1 DLLVTIAIYRSKGR
15 HYMNKITNFQMYCI
29 FLVFMGPVAVLE
41 QPHVV
46 IHILANNSW
55 LALIASL
62 FPGLL
67 LIAMYSY
74 IIKKSSQPFPILL
87 WEHFGAIP
95 GKILGFYYILVYM
108 LVAAFTLRLFI
119 EFMKMNVLPATPIS
133 VFIGV
138 LLFVGFIAIKL
149 GLEHLARVSEL
160 VSFAGVTLAILV
172 IIIAIAGNFHPE
184 RLKPF
189 FHMDYKTFTLGVLA
203 STALLGKF
211 APVLMLGF
219 FLPDKNRSYTIMKYL
234 LYTYTFIITLTTT
247 GILITRGVLP
257 SFNLTFPTFSMIRL
271 ARIGTFIQN
280 IDILFIGIVI
290 LGVFAAVAFPWLL
303 ACFTTQKVLGLDDYR
318 FLAAPSSLI
327 LGILA
332 ILIGSN
338 DLAVVIW
345 SRTIMPAVYTV
356 SFIFIPLL
364 LFIVTLFKPV
374 PDEAGSDRQSG
385 ASNNPD
391 ISS

>member
-1 DLLVTIAIYRSKGR
+1 
-15 HYMNKITNFQMYCI
+15 MNKITNFQMYSI

-55 LALIASL
+55 IALLASL

-67 LIAMYSY
+67 LIAMYGY
-74 IIKKSSQPFPILL
+74 IIKKSSKPFPILL

-95 GKILGFYYILVYM
+95 GKILGFYYVLVYM
-108 LVAAFTLRLFI
+108 LVAAYTLRLFI

-133 VFIGV
+133 VFIAV
-138 LLFVGFIAIKL
+138 LLLVGFVSIKL
-149 GLEHLARVSEL
+149 GLSTLARASEL
-160 VSFAGVTLAILV
+160 VSFVGLSLALLV
-172 IIIAIAGNFHPE
+172 IAIAIVSNFHPE
-184 RLKPF
+184 RLRPF
-189 FHMDYKTFTLGVLA
+189 FHMDYKTFSLGVLA
-203 STALLGKF
+203 STALLGRF

-219 FLPDKNRSYTIMKYL
+219 FLPDKNRSYTVMKYL
-234 LYTYTFIITLTTT
+234 LYTYIFLITLTTM
-247 GILITRGVLP
+247 GIIITRGVLP

-271 ARIGTFIQN
+271 ARIGTFVQN

-303 ACFTTQKVLGLDDYR
+303 ACYTTQKLLSLDDYR

-345 SRTIMPAVYTV
+345 SRTIMPAVYAV
-356 SFIFIPLL
+356 SFILIPLL

-374 PDEAGSDRQSG
+374 PGEADSEQQSG

-391 ISS
+391 ISG